1 MSDKNILGSHTISE
15 LTELEALARLLV
27 GQLRP
32 GDIVCLQGD
41 LGAGKTTFAQY
52 AGKALGVQEE
62 ITSPTYTILAEYE
75 IPDNSQ
81 GIKRLIHIDA
91 YRESMDTNYVHE
103 ILQTAKDEKVAVLI
117 EWPEKL
123 GSEILQPHWTI
134 SISNTDNNGRIVV
147 VSRVE

>member
-1 MSDKNILGSHTISE
+1 MSDKKILGTHTVSSLHEFE
-15 LTELEALARLLV
+15 LLAKLAA
-27 GQLRP
+27 GQFCI

-41 LGAGKTTFAQY
+41 LGAGKTTFVQFVAQT
-52 AGKALGVQEE
+52 LGILDPV
-62 ITSPTYTILAEYE
+62 TSPTYTIMAEYD
-75 IPDNSQ
+75 IPNNSQ

-103 ILQTAKDEKVAVLI
+103 ILRTAEQQKAVVFI

-123 GSEILQPHWTI
+123 GSEILQPHWNIFIT
-134 SISNTDNNGRIVV
+134 TADNNERIVV